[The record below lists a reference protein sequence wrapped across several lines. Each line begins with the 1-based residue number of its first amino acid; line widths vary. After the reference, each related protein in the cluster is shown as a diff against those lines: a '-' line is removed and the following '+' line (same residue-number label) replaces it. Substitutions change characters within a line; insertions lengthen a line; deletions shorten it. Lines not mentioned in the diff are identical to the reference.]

1 MQCMF
6 SSPTT
11 QLETYQTHS
20 NASQNAQAAFQAA
33 QVLVGTGGHTSK
45 ETVRICTTTFPFL
58 PCMNTQAF
66 SDADGNQ
73 CFGSGSAQIRNADSA
88 LIRN

>member
-1 MQCMF
+1 VYVQF
-6 SSPTT
+6 SNHT

-73 CFGSGSAQIRNADSA
+73 CFGSGSAQIRNAGSA